1 MVFRA
6 VKMLILLSREGY
18 YKNKKSN
25 NWVFENFILPDEP
38 FAKVLGILETCVS
51 VKNNLCEKFVLSL
64 ESPTTFDERFQVT
77 WAAFF
82 LFQILIYWVVS

>member
-6 VKMLILLSREGY
+6 VKMLILLRRDGY
-18 YKNKKSN
+18 YKNKKNN

-38 FAKVLGILETCVS
+38 FAKALGILETCVS
-51 VKNNLCEKFVLSL
+51 VKNNLCEKLVLSL
-64 ESPTTFDERFQVT
+64 ESPTTFDERFKVT

-82 LFQILIYWVVS
+82 YSRF